1 MGRLLVGIKSPVNIT
16 EVTNAQ
22 SAIHFVGHYVG
33 SRNGENRLTSPILK
47 ELFEEY
53 IPSYPH
59 ILSALTRSSG
69 RPPANAWTKQQA
81 IGSVEANLKSAGV
94 EEWLLYA
101 VLMRYQK
108 MSEPVTESSMAK
120 AVSRVMLERSC
131 SAAAAAQYL
140 VRHWER
146 DEDQKGINAQQ
157 LLLQYRR
164 YLDKRD
170 KN

>member
-1 MGRLLVGIKSPVNIT
+1 MNIAD
-16 EVTNAQ
+16 VTNAQ
-22 SAIHFVGHYVG
+22 SAIYFVGYYVG
-33 SRNGENRLTSPILK
+33 QRNEENRLTAPILRS
-47 ELFEEY
+47 LFEEH

-81 IGSVEANLKSAGV
+81 IDYLGSVEANLKSAGV

-157 LLLQYRR
+157 
-164 YLDKRD
+164 
-170 KN
+170 

>member
-1 MGRLLVGIKSPVNIT
+1 MKISD
-16 EVTNAQ
+16 VTNVQA
-22 SAIHFVGHYVG
+22 AIHFVGDYVG
-33 SRNGENRLTSPILK
+33 RRNGENRLTSPILK

-53 IPSYPH
+53 IPNYPH

-81 IGSVEANLKSAGV
+81 INYFKQLEANLRSSGV

-101 VLMRYQK
+101 VLIRYQVVDA
-108 MSEPVTESSMAK
+108 PVTESGMAK
-120 AVSRVMLERSC
+120 LVAKVMARRNC

-140 VRHWER
+140 VRHWKR
-146 DEDQKGINAQQ
+146 DKDQKGINAQQ

-164 YLDKRD
+164 HMAKQA
-170 KN
+170 KNRSL

>member
-1 MGRLLVGIKSPVNIT
+1 MNIA

-22 SAIHFVGHYVG
+22 SAIYFVGHYVG
-33 SRNGENRLTSPILK
+33 LQNNENRLTSPILK
-47 ELFEEY
+47 KLFEEH

-59 ILSALTRSSG
+59 ILSALIRSSG
-69 RPPANAWTKQQA
+69 RPPSNAWTKQQA
-81 IGSVEANLKSAGV
+81 IDYFGSVEANLKSAGV
-94 EEWLLYA
+94 EELLLYA

-120 AVSRVMLERSC
+120 AVSRVMLERNC
-131 SAAAAAQYL
+131 TAAAAAQYL
-140 VRHWER
+140 VRHWKR
-146 DEDQKGINAQQ
+146 DKDQKGINAQQ

-164 YLDKRD
+164 YRAKQD

>member
-1 MGRLLVGIKSPVNIT
+1 VNIGD
-16 EVTNAQ
+16 VTTVQA
-22 SAIHFVGHYVG
+22 AIYFVGYYVG
-33 SRNGENRLTSPILK
+33 QRNEENRLTAPILRS
-47 ELFEEY
+47 LFEEH
-53 IPSYPH
+53 IPNYPH

-81 IGSVEANLKSAGV
+81 IDYFGSVEANLKSSGV

-101 VLMRYQK
+101 VLSRYQVVDA
-108 MSEPVTESSMAK
+108 PVTESGMAK
-120 AVSRVMLERSC
+120 LVAKVMARRNC
-131 SAAAAAQYL
+131 TAAAAAQYL

-157 LLLQYRR
+157 LLLQYSRHMA
-164 YLDKRD
+164 KKD